1 MKAEVPCF
9 FLSVGPFWVACRIL
23 VIHHLGH
30 LLKLSSLLRVQKLAT
45 GHHVLEMLMEAL
57 AHHDLVVH
65 SHHGVVV
72 LETLVVVSLPIIVWM
87 H

>member
-1 MKAEVPCF
+1 MEAQVPSF
-9 FLSVGPFWVACRIL
+9 FLSVGPFWVLGRTL
-23 VIHHLGH
+23 VIDHLVH
-30 LLKLSSLLRVQKLAT
+30 LLNLSGLLRVQKLAT
-45 GHHVLEMLMEAL
+45 WHHVLKMLRKAL
-57 AHHDLVVH
+57 AHHTLVVH